1 MFAMNEIL
9 NTTPTLVLGMTTMG
23 VFLSIA
29 IVIIA
34 LLLIGL
40 ILLQKNRGA
49 GLSGAFGGVGGHSA
63 FGTKTGDFL
72 TWVTVGLVTVFL
84 LLNIAGNYIF
94 EPAKITAAQ
103 KEDEDTDAAD
113 EVAPPIDLTQTPAP
127 SGTGQPIK
135 LEPTTPPPNVVM
147 PSTKATPMPVTPTVT
162 PTPVPVTPAPKTP
175 GGGDAGKSAGTESSD
190 ATGGG

>member
-1 MFAMNEIL
+1 MLAMNDIL
-9 NTTPTLVLGMTTMG
+9 NLSSTSVLGMTTMG

-29 IVIIA
+29 LVTIA

-84 LLNIAGNYIF
+84 LLNIAGNFIF
-94 EPAKITAAQ
+94 EPTKISTAQ
-103 KEDEDTDAAD
+103 KEDEDVDAAD
-113 EVAPPIDLTQTPAP
+113 EAAPPIDLSQSPTP

-135 LEPTTPPPNVVM
+135 LKPTTPPPNIVL
-147 PSTKATPMPVTPTVT
+147 PTTVT
-162 PTPVPVTPAPKTP
+162 PTPVTPMPTPSAVPVTPAPKTS
-175 GGGDAGKSAGTESSD
+175 GGGDAGKSAGTESSESP
-190 ATGGG
+190 GGG